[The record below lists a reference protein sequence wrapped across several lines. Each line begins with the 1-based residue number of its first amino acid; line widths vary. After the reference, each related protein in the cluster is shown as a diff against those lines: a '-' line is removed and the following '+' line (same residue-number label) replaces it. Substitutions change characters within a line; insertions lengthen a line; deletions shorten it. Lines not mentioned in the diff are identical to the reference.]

1 MESMELING
10 IMAIL
15 NTGGVIAVLVVVLV
29 FFLRGD
35 LLPRKV
41 WVELTEKVTLEISM
55 KVVSAVQGCLKEE
68 FGKVKTD
75 HKDLKDEVLKMQV
88 DCKEAK

>member
-1 MESMELING
+1 MEGMELING

-68 FGKVKTD
+68 LEKMKEGK
-75 HKDLKDEVLKMQV
+75 
-88 DCKEAK
+88 

>member
-1 MESMELING
+1 MESAELISG

-15 NTGGVIAVLVVVLV
+15 NTGGVVAVLVVVLV
-29 FFLRGD
+29 LFFRGD

-68 FGKVKTD
+68 LEKMKEGK
-75 HKDLKDEVLKMQV
+75 
-88 DCKEAK
+88 

>member
-68 FGKVKTD
+68 LKKMKEGK
-75 HKDLKDEVLKMQV
+75 
-88 DCKEAK
+88 

>member
-1 MESMELING
+1 MESTELITG

-15 NTGGVIAVLVVVLV
+15 NTGGVVAVLVVVLV
-29 FFLRGD
+29 LFFRGD
-35 LLPRKV
+35 LLPRRV

-68 FGKVKTD
+68 FEKVKID
-75 HKDLKDEVLKMQV
+75 HTSLMEEVLKMKA

>member
-41 WVELTEKVTLEISM
+41 WVELTEKVTLEILM
-55 KVVSAVQGCLKEE
+55 KVMSAVQGCLKEE
-68 FGKVKTD
+68 LKKMKEGK
-75 HKDLKDEVLKMQV
+75 
-88 DCKEAK
+88 

>member
-1 MESMELING
+1 MESVELVTG
-10 IMAIL
+10 IMTIL

-29 FFLRGD
+29 LFFRGD
-35 LLPRKV
+35 LLPRRV

-68 FGKVKTD
+68 FGKVKID
-75 HKDLKDEVLKMQV
+75 HKDLKEEVLKVQA
-88 DCKEAK
+88 DHKEGK